1 MKTKKRT
8 INIYSVDFIIPHN
21 GLCYRTISN
30 CTWKEA
36 VELRQQA
43 KILGEKVRIEKYT
56 TYTYEL

>member
-1 MKTKKRT
+1 MKTKKKT

-21 GLCYRTISN
+21 GLRYKTISN

-36 VELRQQA
+36 VALRQQA
-43 KILGEKVRIEKYT
+43 KRLGEKVRIEKYT